1 MKLKGK
7 RTTFQSSYDSELG
20 CFTDSYMLQCKGG
33 GGTQTTTTGPSPEQR
48 AILNKQLGYADKM
61 EGLGPME
68 FFEGDTTAGMS
79 SDTEAGLAAQLEAAG
94 DTGALSDTAM
104 ARFQDAMAYDPMNDP
119 NTEKFLD
126 AVTNPLISKY
136 ETQIAPKLSSAA
148 VRGGAFGGDRA
159 AIQQERAISN
169 LTGQVTDARSKALQ
183 GMVDSNRKQQLGML
197 QQLPSMQNSALLS
210 SRVLQDVGAAKE
222 GYTQTD
228 IDADRERFE
237 FEQNAPRQN
246 IRDASAML
254 SGLDFGSITT
264 SKGGGK

>member
-48 AILNKQLGYADKM
+48 AILNKQLGYANKM
-61 EGLGPME
+61 EGLGPMD
-68 FFEGDTTAGMS
+68 FYEGDTTAGMS
-79 SDTEAGLAAQLEAAG
+79 SDTEAGLEAQLAAAG
-94 DTGALSDTAM
+94 DTGALSNTAM

-148 VRGGAFGGDRA
+148 VKGGAFGGDRA
-159 AIQQERAISN
+159 AIQQERAISD
-169 LTGQVTDARSKALQ
+169 LTGQVTKIYVSEGDTVQK
-183 GMVDSNRKQQLGML
+183 GDQLL
-197 QQLPSMQNSALLS
+197 TLSAMKMESIVLS
-210 SRVLQDVGAAKE
+210 SRHGVIKKIHIYLIQRIMSLVKAMTCPEKNASEIHLQW
-222 GYTQTD
+222 
-228 IDADRERFE
+228 F
-237 FEQNAPRQN
+237 
-246 IRDASAML
+246 L
-254 SGLDFGSITT
+254 TT
-264 SKGGGK
+264 NCLQLVIIL